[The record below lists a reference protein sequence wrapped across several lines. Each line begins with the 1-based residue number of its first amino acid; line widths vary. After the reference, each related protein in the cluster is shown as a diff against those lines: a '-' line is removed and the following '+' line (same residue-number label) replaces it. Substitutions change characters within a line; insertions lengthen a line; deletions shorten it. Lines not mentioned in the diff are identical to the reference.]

1 MGGEFLSDEVAV
13 GPPIVRACKAGDLA
27 AIERIYAHYVLHGTA
42 TFEEVPPGSDYWRE
56 RLDEI
61 TGLGLPFLV
70 GEFRGEV
77 LGYAYCTR
85 WRPRPGYRYTAED
98 SVYVAHEAV
107 GRGIGSLLLPALL
120 AGCEAAGI
128 RQVIAVI
135 ASGDDAASL
144 ALHRRFGFEQV
155 GRLTAVGFKFGRWLD
170 TTLMQRQLGSEP
182 TA

>member
-1 MGGEFLSDEVAV
+1 MGGEFLSDEVTV
-13 GPPIVRACKAGDLA
+13 EGPIVRACQAADLA
-27 AIERIYAHYVLHGTA
+27 AIETIYAHYVLHGTA
-42 TFEEVPPGSDYWRE
+42 TFEEVPPGPDYWHE
-56 RLDEI
+56 RLREI
-61 TGLGLPFLV
+61 TDLGLPFLV
-70 GEFRGEV
+70 AELGGEV

-98 SVYVAHEAV
+98 SVYVAHDAV

-155 GRLTAVGFKFGRWLD
+155 GRLAAVGFKFGRWLD
-170 TTLMQRQLGSEP
+170 TTVMQRPLGAGP